1 MKVNKNL
8 SVMKRLVLLP
18 LVLLLSLAAFAQ
30 KVSVE
35 GTVTDERTEP
45 IIGASVLEQGTS
57 NGVATDPDGRF
68 AIQVARNATLRI
80 SYIGYKTKI
89 VKAAPNMKIMLEEE
103 ADMLDEVVSI
113 GYGSVKRKDVTT
125 AVSSVST
132 ADLDTRPIV
141 SAVQGMQGKAAG
153 LQISQA
159 NGQPGSAPTIRV
171 RGTTSLN
178 GSNNPLYVVDGV
190 PVDNIDYLAAGDI
203 DNIQILKDASSA
215 AIYGS
220 RAANGVVIIGTKQG
234 KAGVAKISLNAHYA
248 FNTVRDNQNP
258 LNAWQYL
265 DLIKDMN
272 EKGVL
277 SLKLPDNL
285 VDQTDWKKEVYRTGN
300 VQDYQLSVTNGTDK
314 LRYYLSGGFTGE
326 NGVIVSSNFKR
337 YNIRGSI
344 ENDISNWLTIN
355 ASVAYSDYTYKGTGI
370 ISGTGSDRGG
380 VIPAILSTPTYGPI
394 WDPEHPG
401 QYYSDFYG
409 VNVDGPLENIART
422 KDNKNQYNK
431 LLASGKAIVRLL
443 PELTWTSTVSF
454 DRVSSITTNFLDPKL
469 TREGRNQN
477 GTGYDSRSTGT
488 VWTFD
493 NVVNWEKKL
502 GWHGFGA
509 MAGSSWTKS
518 DWSQNYINGS
528 DYANDDIRTLNAANR
543 ISWDG
548 TGSSGSDWAILSFFG
563 RLQYNWNDTY
573 MLTANLRADGSSRLA
588 PGHRWGYFP
597 SFSAA
602 WRVSNEKFM
611 KHITWI
617 DDLKIRGG
625 WGQTGNQSGLGDY
638 GYLAM
643 YSFGRIQWWQPGNEH
658 AVPTRTQSSLSN
670 PELTWETT
678 SQTDIGFDLTMLR
691 NRLTFYF
698 DIYYKKTS
706 DMLMSITLPAGSAA
720 ARSLTYN
727 GGEIVNKG
735 IELAV
740 SSKNLVGNLK
750 WNTDFNISF
759 NRNKLTRLDL
769 VPVYWGASTN
779 SNVGQSVVRNAVGH
793 PLGSFW
799 GYIADG
805 VDSETGDMIYRDVN
819 EDGIVSA
826 SDRTYIGDPNPD
838 FIFGLTNTF
847 SYKGFNLSILL
858 QGSVGNDIYNV
869 SRMDSEGM
877 FDGRNQTT
885 RVLERWRVPGQKTD
899 VPRVGF
905 NQQNSTYYLEDGSY
919 LRVKDITLS
928 YDIPRSIL
936 KKMYLTRL
944 MPYISFNNL
953 LTFTNYSGRDP
964 EVNQYGNSGGIQ
976 GIDWGTYP
984 LSRSFVLGLKV
995 EF

>member
-1 MKVNKNL
+1 M
-8 SVMKRLVLLP
+8 
-18 LVLLLSLAAFAQ
+18 
-30 KVSVE
+30 
-35 GTVTDERTEP
+35 
-45 IIGASVLEQGTS
+45 
-57 NGVATDPDGRF
+57 
-68 AIQVARNATLRI
+68 
-80 SYIGYKTKI
+80 
-89 VKAAPNMKIMLEEE
+89 
-103 ADMLDEVVSI
+103 
-113 GYGSVKRKDVTT
+113 
-125 AVSSVST
+125 
-132 ADLDTRPIV
+132 
-141 SAVQGMQGKAAG
+141 
-153 LQISQA
+153 
-159 NGQPGSAPTIRV
+159 
-171 RGTTSLN
+171 
-178 GSNNPLYVVDGV
+178 
-190 PVDNIDYLAAGDI
+190 
-203 DNIQILKDASSA
+203 
-215 AIYGS
+215 
-220 RAANGVVIIGTKQG
+220 
-234 KAGVAKISLNAHYA
+234 
-248 FNTVRDNQNP
+248 
-258 LNAWQYL
+258 
-265 DLIKDMN
+265 
-272 EKGVL
+272 
-277 SLKLPDNL
+277 
-285 VDQTDWKKEVYRTGN
+285 
-300 VQDYQLSVTNGTDK
+300 
-314 LRYYLSGGFTGE
+314 
-326 NGVIVSSNFKR
+326 
-337 YNIRGSI
+337 
-344 ENDISNWLTIN
+344 
-355 ASVAYSDYTYKGTGI
+355 
-370 ISGTGSDRGG
+370 
-380 VIPAILSTPTYGPI
+380 
-394 WDPEHPG
+394 
-401 QYYSDFYG
+401 
-409 VNVDGPLENIART
+409 
-422 KDNKNQYNK
+422 
-431 LLASGKAIVRLL
+431 
-443 PELTWTSTVSF
+443 
-454 DRVSSITTNFLDPKL
+454 SSITTNFLDPKL

-502 GWHGFGA
+502 GRHGFGA

-953 LTFTNYSGRDP
+953 LTFTDYSGRDP

>member
-1 MKVNKNL
+1 M
-8 SVMKRLVLLP
+8 
-18 LVLLLSLAAFAQ
+18 
-30 KVSVE
+30 
-35 GTVTDERTEP
+35 
-45 IIGASVLEQGTS
+45 
-57 NGVATDPDGRF
+57 
-68 AIQVARNATLRI
+68 
-80 SYIGYKTKI
+80 
-89 VKAAPNMKIMLEEE
+89 
-103 ADMLDEVVSI
+103 
-113 GYGSVKRKDVTT
+113 
-125 AVSSVST
+125 
-132 ADLDTRPIV
+132 
-141 SAVQGMQGKAAG
+141 
-153 LQISQA
+153 
-159 NGQPGSAPTIRV
+159 
-171 RGTTSLN
+171 
-178 GSNNPLYVVDGV
+178 
-190 PVDNIDYLAAGDI
+190 
-203 DNIQILKDASSA
+203 
-215 AIYGS
+215 
-220 RAANGVVIIGTKQG
+220 
-234 KAGVAKISLNAHYA
+234 
-248 FNTVRDNQNP
+248 
-258 LNAWQYL
+258 
-265 DLIKDMN
+265 
-272 EKGVL
+272 
-277 SLKLPDNL
+277 
-285 VDQTDWKKEVYRTGN
+285 
-300 VQDYQLSVTNGTDK
+300 
-314 LRYYLSGGFTGE
+314 
-326 NGVIVSSNFKR
+326 
-337 YNIRGSI
+337 
-344 ENDISNWLTIN
+344 
-355 ASVAYSDYTYKGTGI
+355 
-370 ISGTGSDRGG
+370 
-380 VIPAILSTPTYGPI
+380 
-394 WDPEHPG
+394 
-401 QYYSDFYG
+401 
-409 VNVDGPLENIART
+409 NVDGPLENIART

-502 GWHGFGA
+502 GRHGFGA

-518 DWSQNYINGS
+518 DWSQSYINGS

-706 DMLMSITLPAGSAA
+706 DMLMSIILPAGSAA

-779 SNVGQSVVRNAVGH
+779 SNVGQSVVRNALGH

-936 KKMYLTRL
+936 KKMYLKRL

>member
-1 MKVNKNL
+1 
-8 SVMKRLVLLP
+8 
-18 LVLLLSLAAFAQ
+18 
-30 KVSVE
+30 
-35 GTVTDERTEP
+35 
-45 IIGASVLEQGTS
+45 
-57 NGVATDPDGRF
+57 
-68 AIQVARNATLRI
+68 
-80 SYIGYKTKI
+80 
-89 VKAAPNMKIMLEEE
+89 
-103 ADMLDEVVSI
+103 
-113 GYGSVKRKDVTT
+113 
-125 AVSSVST
+125 
-132 ADLDTRPIV
+132 
-141 SAVQGMQGKAAG
+141 
-153 LQISQA
+153 
-159 NGQPGSAPTIRV
+159 
-171 RGTTSLN
+171 
-178 GSNNPLYVVDGV
+178 
-190 PVDNIDYLAAGDI
+190 
-203 DNIQILKDASSA
+203 
-215 AIYGS
+215 
-220 RAANGVVIIGTKQG
+220 
-234 KAGVAKISLNAHYA
+234 VAKISLNAHYA

-258 LNAWQYL
+258 LNARQYL

-769 VPVYWGASTN
+769 VPVYWGATTN

>member
-1 MKVNKNL
+1 M
-8 SVMKRLVLLP
+8 
-18 LVLLLSLAAFAQ
+18 
-30 KVSVE
+30 
-35 GTVTDERTEP
+35 
-45 IIGASVLEQGTS
+45 
-57 NGVATDPDGRF
+57 
-68 AIQVARNATLRI
+68 
-80 SYIGYKTKI
+80 
-89 VKAAPNMKIMLEEE
+89 
-103 ADMLDEVVSI
+103 
-113 GYGSVKRKDVTT
+113 
-125 AVSSVST
+125 
-132 ADLDTRPIV
+132 
-141 SAVQGMQGKAAG
+141 
-153 LQISQA
+153 
-159 NGQPGSAPTIRV
+159 
-171 RGTTSLN
+171 
-178 GSNNPLYVVDGV
+178 
-190 PVDNIDYLAAGDI
+190 
-203 DNIQILKDASSA
+203 
-215 AIYGS
+215 
-220 RAANGVVIIGTKQG
+220 
-234 KAGVAKISLNAHYA
+234 
-248 FNTVRDNQNP
+248 
-258 LNAWQYL
+258 
-265 DLIKDMN
+265 
-272 EKGVL
+272 
-277 SLKLPDNL
+277 
-285 VDQTDWKKEVYRTGN
+285 
-300 VQDYQLSVTNGTDK
+300 
-314 LRYYLSGGFTGE
+314 
-326 NGVIVSSNFKR
+326 
-337 YNIRGSI
+337 
-344 ENDISNWLTIN
+344 
-355 ASVAYSDYTYKGTGI
+355 
-370 ISGTGSDRGG
+370 
-380 VIPAILSTPTYGPI
+380 
-394 WDPEHPG
+394 
-401 QYYSDFYG
+401 
-409 VNVDGPLENIART
+409 
-422 KDNKNQYNK
+422 
-431 LLASGKAIVRLL
+431 
-443 PELTWTSTVSF
+443 
-454 DRVSSITTNFLDPKL
+454 SSITTNFLDPKL

-706 DMLMSITLPAGSAA
+706 DMLMSITLPVGSAA

>member
-1 MKVNKNL
+1 M
-8 SVMKRLVLLP
+8 
-18 LVLLLSLAAFAQ
+18 
-30 KVSVE
+30 
-35 GTVTDERTEP
+35 
-45 IIGASVLEQGTS
+45 
-57 NGVATDPDGRF
+57 
-68 AIQVARNATLRI
+68 
-80 SYIGYKTKI
+80 
-89 VKAAPNMKIMLEEE
+89 
-103 ADMLDEVVSI
+103 
-113 GYGSVKRKDVTT
+113 GS
-125 AVSSVST
+125 
-132 ADLDTRPIV
+132 
-141 SAVQGMQGKAAG
+141 GK
-153 LQISQA
+153 
-159 NGQPGSAPTIRV
+159 
-171 RGTTSLN
+171 
-178 GSNNPLYVVDGV
+178 
-190 PVDNIDYLAAGDI
+190 
-203 DNIQILKDASSA
+203 
-215 AIYGS
+215 S
-220 RAANGVVIIGTKQG
+220 RA
-234 KAGVAKISLNAHYA
+234 
-248 FNTVRDNQNP
+248 
-258 LNAWQYL
+258 
-265 DLIKDMN
+265 
-272 EKGVL
+272 VL
-277 SLKLPDNL
+277 F
-285 VDQTDWKKEVYRTGN
+285 RF
-300 VQDYQLSVTNGTDK
+300 
-314 LRYYLSGGFTGE
+314 LR
-326 NGVIVSSNFKR
+326 
-337 YNIRGSI
+337 
-344 ENDISNWLTIN
+344 
-355 ASVAYSDYTYKGTGI
+355 
-370 ISGTGSDRGG
+370 
-380 VIPAILSTPTYGPI
+380 
-394 WDPEHPG
+394 
-401 QYYSDFYG
+401 

-431 LLASGKAIVRLL
+431 LLASGKTIVRLL

-502 GWHGFGA
+502 GRHGFGA

-548 TGSSGSDWAILSFFG
+548 TGSSGADWAIFSFFG

>member
-1 MKVNKNL
+1 M
-8 SVMKRLVLLP
+8 
-18 LVLLLSLAAFAQ
+18 
-30 KVSVE
+30 
-35 GTVTDERTEP
+35 
-45 IIGASVLEQGTS
+45 
-57 NGVATDPDGRF
+57 
-68 AIQVARNATLRI
+68 
-80 SYIGYKTKI
+80 
-89 VKAAPNMKIMLEEE
+89 
-103 ADMLDEVVSI
+103 
-113 GYGSVKRKDVTT
+113 
-125 AVSSVST
+125 
-132 ADLDTRPIV
+132 
-141 SAVQGMQGKAAG
+141 
-153 LQISQA
+153 
-159 NGQPGSAPTIRV
+159 
-171 RGTTSLN
+171 
-178 GSNNPLYVVDGV
+178 
-190 PVDNIDYLAAGDI
+190 
-203 DNIQILKDASSA
+203 
-215 AIYGS
+215 
-220 RAANGVVIIGTKQG
+220 
-234 KAGVAKISLNAHYA
+234 
-248 FNTVRDNQNP
+248 
-258 LNAWQYL
+258 
-265 DLIKDMN
+265 
-272 EKGVL
+272 
-277 SLKLPDNL
+277 
-285 VDQTDWKKEVYRTGN
+285 
-300 VQDYQLSVTNGTDK
+300 
-314 LRYYLSGGFTGE
+314 
-326 NGVIVSSNFKR
+326 
-337 YNIRGSI
+337 
-344 ENDISNWLTIN
+344 
-355 ASVAYSDYTYKGTGI
+355 
-370 ISGTGSDRGG
+370 
-380 VIPAILSTPTYGPI
+380 
-394 WDPEHPG
+394 
-401 QYYSDFYG
+401 
-409 VNVDGPLENIART
+409 NVDGPLENIART

-502 GWHGFGA
+502 GRHGFGA

-740 SSKNLVGNLK
+740 SSKNLVGNLE

-779 SNVGQSVVRNAVGH
+779 SNVGQSVVRNAVGR

>member
-1 MKVNKNL
+1 M
-8 SVMKRLVLLP
+8 
-18 LVLLLSLAAFAQ
+18 
-30 KVSVE
+30 
-35 GTVTDERTEP
+35 
-45 IIGASVLEQGTS
+45 
-57 NGVATDPDGRF
+57 
-68 AIQVARNATLRI
+68 
-80 SYIGYKTKI
+80 
-89 VKAAPNMKIMLEEE
+89 
-103 ADMLDEVVSI
+103 
-113 GYGSVKRKDVTT
+113 
-125 AVSSVST
+125 
-132 ADLDTRPIV
+132 
-141 SAVQGMQGKAAG
+141 
-153 LQISQA
+153 
-159 NGQPGSAPTIRV
+159 
-171 RGTTSLN
+171 
-178 GSNNPLYVVDGV
+178 
-190 PVDNIDYLAAGDI
+190 
-203 DNIQILKDASSA
+203 
-215 AIYGS
+215 
-220 RAANGVVIIGTKQG
+220 
-234 KAGVAKISLNAHYA
+234 
-248 FNTVRDNQNP
+248 
-258 LNAWQYL
+258 
-265 DLIKDMN
+265 
-272 EKGVL
+272 
-277 SLKLPDNL
+277 
-285 VDQTDWKKEVYRTGN
+285 
-300 VQDYQLSVTNGTDK
+300 
-314 LRYYLSGGFTGE
+314 
-326 NGVIVSSNFKR
+326 
-337 YNIRGSI
+337 
-344 ENDISNWLTIN
+344 
-355 ASVAYSDYTYKGTGI
+355 
-370 ISGTGSDRGG
+370 
-380 VIPAILSTPTYGPI
+380 
-394 WDPEHPG
+394 
-401 QYYSDFYG
+401 
-409 VNVDGPLENIART
+409 
-422 KDNKNQYNK
+422 
-431 LLASGKAIVRLL
+431 
-443 PELTWTSTVSF
+443 
-454 DRVSSITTNFLDPKL
+454 SSITTNFLDPKL

-502 GWHGFGA
+502 GRHGFGA

-548 TGSSGSDWAILSFFG
+548 TGSSGADWAIFSFFG

-602 WRVSNEKFM
+602 WRVSNEKSM

-805 VDSETGDMIYRDVN
+805 VDSETGDMIYRDIN

-953 LTFTNYSGRDP
+953 LTFTDYSGRDP

>member
-1 MKVNKNL
+1 
-8 SVMKRLVLLP
+8 
-18 LVLLLSLAAFAQ
+18 
-30 KVSVE
+30 
-35 GTVTDERTEP
+35 
-45 IIGASVLEQGTS
+45 
-57 NGVATDPDGRF
+57 
-68 AIQVARNATLRI
+68 
-80 SYIGYKTKI
+80 
-89 VKAAPNMKIMLEEE
+89 
-103 ADMLDEVVSI
+103 
-113 GYGSVKRKDVTT
+113 
-125 AVSSVST
+125 
-132 ADLDTRPIV
+132 
-141 SAVQGMQGKAAG
+141 
-153 LQISQA
+153 
-159 NGQPGSAPTIRV
+159 
-171 RGTTSLN
+171 
-178 GSNNPLYVVDGV
+178 
-190 PVDNIDYLAAGDI
+190 
-203 DNIQILKDASSA
+203 
-215 AIYGS
+215 
-220 RAANGVVIIGTKQG
+220 
-234 KAGVAKISLNAHYA
+234 
-248 FNTVRDNQNP
+248 
-258 LNAWQYL
+258 
-265 DLIKDMN
+265 
-272 EKGVL
+272 
-277 SLKLPDNL
+277 
-285 VDQTDWKKEVYRTGN
+285 
-300 VQDYQLSVTNGTDK
+300 
-314 LRYYLSGGFTGE
+314 
-326 NGVIVSSNFKR
+326 
-337 YNIRGSI
+337 
-344 ENDISNWLTIN
+344 
-355 ASVAYSDYTYKGTGI
+355 
-370 ISGTGSDRGG
+370 
-380 VIPAILSTPTYGPI
+380 
-394 WDPEHPG
+394 
-401 QYYSDFYG
+401 
-409 VNVDGPLENIART
+409 
-422 KDNKNQYNK
+422 
-431 LLASGKAIVRLL
+431 
-443 PELTWTSTVSF
+443 
-454 DRVSSITTNFLDPKL
+454 
-469 TREGRNQN
+469 
-477 GTGYDSRSTGT
+477 
-488 VWTFD
+488 
-493 NVVNWEKKL
+493 
-502 GWHGFGA
+502 
-509 MAGSSWTKS
+509 
-518 DWSQNYINGS
+518 
-528 DYANDDIRTLNAANR
+528 
-543 ISWDG
+543 
-548 TGSSGSDWAILSFFG
+548 
-563 RLQYNWNDTY
+563 

>member
-1 MKVNKNL
+1 M
-8 SVMKRLVLLP
+8 
-18 LVLLLSLAAFAQ
+18 
-30 KVSVE
+30 
-35 GTVTDERTEP
+35 
-45 IIGASVLEQGTS
+45 
-57 NGVATDPDGRF
+57 
-68 AIQVARNATLRI
+68 
-80 SYIGYKTKI
+80 
-89 VKAAPNMKIMLEEE
+89 
-103 ADMLDEVVSI
+103 
-113 GYGSVKRKDVTT
+113 
-125 AVSSVST
+125 
-132 ADLDTRPIV
+132 
-141 SAVQGMQGKAAG
+141 
-153 LQISQA
+153 
-159 NGQPGSAPTIRV
+159 
-171 RGTTSLN
+171 
-178 GSNNPLYVVDGV
+178 
-190 PVDNIDYLAAGDI
+190 
-203 DNIQILKDASSA
+203 
-215 AIYGS
+215 
-220 RAANGVVIIGTKQG
+220 
-234 KAGVAKISLNAHYA
+234 
-248 FNTVRDNQNP
+248 
-258 LNAWQYL
+258 
-265 DLIKDMN
+265 
-272 EKGVL
+272 
-277 SLKLPDNL
+277 
-285 VDQTDWKKEVYRTGN
+285 
-300 VQDYQLSVTNGTDK
+300 
-314 LRYYLSGGFTGE
+314 
-326 NGVIVSSNFKR
+326 
-337 YNIRGSI
+337 
-344 ENDISNWLTIN
+344 
-355 ASVAYSDYTYKGTGI
+355 
-370 ISGTGSDRGG
+370 
-380 VIPAILSTPTYGPI
+380 
-394 WDPEHPG
+394 
-401 QYYSDFYG
+401 
-409 VNVDGPLENIART
+409 NVDGPLENIART

-502 GWHGFGA
+502 GRHGFGA

>member
-1 MKVNKNL
+1 M
-8 SVMKRLVLLP
+8 
-18 LVLLLSLAAFAQ
+18 
-30 KVSVE
+30 
-35 GTVTDERTEP
+35 
-45 IIGASVLEQGTS
+45 
-57 NGVATDPDGRF
+57 
-68 AIQVARNATLRI
+68 
-80 SYIGYKTKI
+80 
-89 VKAAPNMKIMLEEE
+89 
-103 ADMLDEVVSI
+103 
-113 GYGSVKRKDVTT
+113 
-125 AVSSVST
+125 
-132 ADLDTRPIV
+132 
-141 SAVQGMQGKAAG
+141 
-153 LQISQA
+153 
-159 NGQPGSAPTIRV
+159 
-171 RGTTSLN
+171 
-178 GSNNPLYVVDGV
+178 
-190 PVDNIDYLAAGDI
+190 
-203 DNIQILKDASSA
+203 
-215 AIYGS
+215 
-220 RAANGVVIIGTKQG
+220 
-234 KAGVAKISLNAHYA
+234 
-248 FNTVRDNQNP
+248 
-258 LNAWQYL
+258 
-265 DLIKDMN
+265 
-272 EKGVL
+272 
-277 SLKLPDNL
+277 
-285 VDQTDWKKEVYRTGN
+285 
-300 VQDYQLSVTNGTDK
+300 
-314 LRYYLSGGFTGE
+314 
-326 NGVIVSSNFKR
+326 
-337 YNIRGSI
+337 
-344 ENDISNWLTIN
+344 
-355 ASVAYSDYTYKGTGI
+355 
-370 ISGTGSDRGG
+370 
-380 VIPAILSTPTYGPI
+380 
-394 WDPEHPG
+394 
-401 QYYSDFYG
+401 
-409 VNVDGPLENIART
+409 
-422 KDNKNQYNK
+422 
-431 LLASGKAIVRLL
+431 
-443 PELTWTSTVSF
+443 
-454 DRVSSITTNFLDPKL
+454 SSITTNFLDPKL

-488 VWTFD
+488 VWIFD

-502 GWHGFGA
+502 GRHGFGA

-548 TGSSGSDWAILSFFG
+548 TGSSGADWAIFSFFG

>member
-1 MKVNKNL
+1 M
-8 SVMKRLVLLP
+8 
-18 LVLLLSLAAFAQ
+18 
-30 KVSVE
+30 
-35 GTVTDERTEP
+35 
-45 IIGASVLEQGTS
+45 
-57 NGVATDPDGRF
+57 
-68 AIQVARNATLRI
+68 
-80 SYIGYKTKI
+80 
-89 VKAAPNMKIMLEEE
+89 
-103 ADMLDEVVSI
+103 
-113 GYGSVKRKDVTT
+113 
-125 AVSSVST
+125 
-132 ADLDTRPIV
+132 
-141 SAVQGMQGKAAG
+141 
-153 LQISQA
+153 
-159 NGQPGSAPTIRV
+159 
-171 RGTTSLN
+171 
-178 GSNNPLYVVDGV
+178 
-190 PVDNIDYLAAGDI
+190 
-203 DNIQILKDASSA
+203 
-215 AIYGS
+215 
-220 RAANGVVIIGTKQG
+220 
-234 KAGVAKISLNAHYA
+234 
-248 FNTVRDNQNP
+248 
-258 LNAWQYL
+258 
-265 DLIKDMN
+265 
-272 EKGVL
+272 
-277 SLKLPDNL
+277 
-285 VDQTDWKKEVYRTGN
+285 
-300 VQDYQLSVTNGTDK
+300 
-314 LRYYLSGGFTGE
+314 
-326 NGVIVSSNFKR
+326 
-337 YNIRGSI
+337 
-344 ENDISNWLTIN
+344 
-355 ASVAYSDYTYKGTGI
+355 
-370 ISGTGSDRGG
+370 
-380 VIPAILSTPTYGPI
+380 
-394 WDPEHPG
+394 
-401 QYYSDFYG
+401 
-409 VNVDGPLENIART
+409 ENIART

-502 GWHGFGA
+502 GRHGFGA

-548 TGSSGSDWAILSFFG
+548 TGSSGADWAIFSFFG

-769 VPVYWGASTN
+769 VPVYWGATTN